1 MRAKFALALLTPLM
15 VLAATGNRA
24 LAHGVQ
30 TDYLLSNQLQLQTTF
45 TNGQPLKGA
54 KVSVYAPNNPTQP
67 WMQGVTDANG
77 RFAFEPD
84 RSLVGDWEVT
94 IMQQGHGDILTVPV
108 NAGGIDATLISG
120 QDQDIHYAAGPAIWI
135 SAISGAAVILTAQ
148 VRKRLS

>member
-1 MRAKFALALLTPLM
+1 MSAKFALPLALLALVTM
-15 VLAATGNRA
+15 GERA

-45 TNGQPLKGA
+45 SNGEPLKGA

-67 WMQGVTDANG
+67 WMQGATDADG

-94 IMQQGHGDILTVPV
+94 IMQRGHGDILTVPV
-108 NAGGIDATLISG
+108 DAEGIDGTLISSHDLDPHNAGGIGILLVGAIATATLS
-120 QDQDIHYAAGPAIWI
+120 
-135 SAISGAAVILTAQ
+135 L
-148 VRKRLS
+148 